1 MRKNA
6 LFDGEND
13 ETTGLITK
21 YLSFKNILFLAFSSK
36 HQTRMIFIKNFPSFA
51 TIQDQNFLNAFIF

>member
-51 TIQDQNFLNAFIF
+51 TIQD